1 MRTKLLTAAALL
13 VLAGPAR
20 LGAIELSLEENKALR
35 GNIGFVDTQR
45 VFRAFPDTVK
55 AKENF
60 EEAVRQAEEQVNSRK
75 AGLLRLRSELDARKV
90 ARAAAAQPAPAPAA
104 QAVGVSSPTLAVAV
118 ATPAPA
124 ALTPPPAVPAAT
136 VALDEEI
143 ARKTAELARQED
155 SAREE
160 QAAAE
165 KNLLDL
171 ESRRSEILLGKIYR
185 AVQEVAQREGISV
198 VVDKSGIIYGHS
210 AMDLTDKVLKYLRG
224 G

>member
-20 LGAIELSLEENKALR
+20 LGALELSLEENKALR

-45 VFRAFPDTVK
+45 VFRAFPETVK

-75 AGLLRLRSELDARKV
+75 AGLLRLRSELDALKV
-90 ARAAAAQPAPAPAA
+90 QRAAAAQPAPVPAPTA
-104 QAVGVSSPTLAVAV
+104 QAVNVSSPTLAVAV

-124 ALTPPPAVPAAT
+124 ALTPAPAAT

-143 ARKTAELARQED
+143 ARKTAELARQES

-185 AVQEVAQREGISV
+185 AVQEVALREGISV

-210 AMDLTDKVLKYLRG
+210 AVDLTDKVLKYLRG

>member
-20 LGAIELSLEENKALR
+20 LGALELSLEENKALR

-45 VFRAFPDTVK
+45 VFRAFPETVK

-75 AGLLRLRSELDARKV
+75 AGLLRLRSELDALKV
-90 ARAAAAQPAPAPAA
+90 QRAAAAQPAPVPAPTA
-104 QAVGVSSPTLAVAV
+104 QAVNVSSPTLAVAV

-124 ALTPPPAVPAAT
+124 ALTPAPAAT

-143 ARKTAELARQED
+143 ARKTAELARQEG

-210 AMDLTDKVLKYLRG
+210 AVDLTDKVLKYLRG

>member
-1 MRTKLLTAAALL
+1 ME
-13 VLAGPAR
+13 P
-20 LGAIELSLEENKALR
+20 
-35 GNIGFVDTQR
+35 
-45 VFRAFPDTVK
+45 
-55 AKENF
+55 
-60 EEAVRQAEEQVNSRK
+60 NS
-75 AGLLRLRSELDARKV
+75 S
-90 ARAAAAQPAPAPAA
+90 APAA
-104 QAVGVSSPTLAVAV
+104 QAVSVSSAVAV
-118 ATPAPA
+118 STPAPA
-124 ALTPPPAVPAAT
+124 ALPPAPAVPAAT
-136 VALDEEI
+136 AALDEEI
-143 ARKTAELARQED
+143 ARKTAELARQEG

-210 AMDLTDKVLKYLRG
+210 AVDLTDKVLKYLRG

>member
-20 LGAIELSLEENKALR
+20 LGALELSLEENKALR

-45 VFRAFPDTVK
+45 VFRAFPETVK

-75 AGLLRLRSELDARKV
+75 AGLLRLRSELDALKV
-90 ARAAAAQPAPAPAA
+90 QRAAAAQPAPVPAPTA
-104 QAVGVSSPTLAVAV
+104 QAVNVSSPTLAVAV

-124 ALTPPPAVPAAT
+124 ALTPAPAAT

-143 ARKTAELARQED
+143 ARKTAELARQES

-210 AMDLTDKVLKYLRG
+210 AVDLTDKVLKYLRG